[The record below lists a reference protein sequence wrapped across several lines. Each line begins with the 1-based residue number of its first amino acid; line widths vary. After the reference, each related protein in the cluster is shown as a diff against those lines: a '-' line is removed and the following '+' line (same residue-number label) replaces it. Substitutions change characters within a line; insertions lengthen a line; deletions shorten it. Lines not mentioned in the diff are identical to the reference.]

1 MVRSIRVKDFHPFL
15 NLFIF
20 IISIYFFLVSIKLM
34 GSALKGIGIPFV
46 MRILGVAEHPFTGIF
61 IGILATSLIQS
72 SSAVTSIVVGIVG
85 SGGMSVASAIPIV
98 MGANIGTTITNTLV
112 SFGHI
117 RRKSEFGRAFPAAI
131 VHDLFNVLTVI
142 VLFPLELHFHFIEK
156 VSGFLSRVFENIGG
170 IHLFNPL
177 KMFVCPVVRLFE
189 RVLFHNHIA
198 ILIVALIIL
207 FAALNFIV
215 KSARNL
221 ATRRVE
227 INLDRYLFGR
237 QWKAFIFGLILTSIV
252 QSSSVTTSL
261 VVPLV
266 GAGVLDIERIFP
278 YTLGANIGTTITA
291 LLASLMTGSIIAV
304 QTAFAHLTFN
314 ILGIITW
321 YPFKFVP
328 IRMAKAL
335 GKHGKE
341 HRYLLVFYIVLIFF
355 VIPILF
361 ILATRR

>member
-1 MVRSIRVKDFHPFL
+1 MVRSIRIKNFHPFL

-34 GSALKGIGIPFV
+34 GSAMEGIGIPFI

-61 IGILATSLIQS
+61 IGILATSIIQS
-72 SSAVTSIVVGIVG
+72 SSCVTAIVVGIVG
-85 SGGMSVASAIPIV
+85 SGGMSVATAIPIV
-98 MGANIGTTITNTLV
+98 MGSNIGTTITNTIV

-117 RRKSEFGRAFPAAI
+117 RRKTEFGRAFPAAI

-142 VLFPLELHFHFIEK
+142 ILFPLEMHFHFIEK
-156 VSGFLSRVFENIGG
+156 ISAFFSVVFENIGG
-170 IHLFNPL
+170 IHLFNPM
-177 KMFVCPVVRLFE
+177 KVMVSPVVKLFE
-189 RVLFHNHIA
+189 RFLFHNYIV

-207 FAALNFIV
+207 FTALHFIV
-215 KSARNL
+215 KSARKL

-227 INLDRYLFGR
+227 VNLDRYLFGR
-237 QWKAFIFGLILTSIV
+237 QWKSFIFGLILTAIV

-278 YTLGANIGTTITA
+278 YTLGANIGTTVTA
-291 LLASLMTGSIIAV
+291 LLASLMTGSIVAV
-304 QTAFAHLTFN
+304 QTAFAHLAFN
-314 ILGIITW
+314 ILGIIAW

-335 GKHGKE
+335 GRHGSE
-341 HRYLLVFYIVLIFF
+341 HRYLLILYVVIIFF
-355 VIPILF
+355 IIPITL
-361 ILATRR
+361 ILVTRR